1 MHVFSIQLNSIL
13 HITYTQPLTFIQIS
27 CFWYWEFVIC
37 WILPGASS
45 KHPSSQLLCFP
56 AEGRGQPGF
65 RKASPLQAGMRRAG
79 HKKGRGYGCTPPTN
93 VSPGRGEG
101 SVARERDW
109 GMLSDQL
116 CSLSF
121 LYYHR
126 NLPTSMILV
135 SMLILGTVHWCE
147 KRLLPCKKTHVK
159 CLLDP
164 SQWKRVWIWLLWF
177 TTYCK
182 MEAPP
187 HLCGRDVRA

>member
-93 VSPGRGEG
+93 VSPGRGKG
-101 SVARERDW
+101 SVAREREW
-109 GMLSDQL
+109 GMLFDQL

-135 SMLILGTVHWCE
+135 SCLFFPLQGDTQHFIYLFILTFWRNTQNGVVFIKEDVQH
-147 KRLLPCKKTHVK
+147 
-159 CLLDP
+159 
-164 SQWKRVWIWLLWF
+164 
-177 TTYCK
+177 
-182 MEAPP
+182 PP
-187 HLCGRDVRA
+187 DSLMYLTLCC